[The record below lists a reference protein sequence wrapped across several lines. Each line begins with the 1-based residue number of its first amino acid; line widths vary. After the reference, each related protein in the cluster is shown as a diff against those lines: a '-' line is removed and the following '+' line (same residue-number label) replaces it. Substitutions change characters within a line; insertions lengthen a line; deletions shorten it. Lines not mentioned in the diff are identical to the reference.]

1 MIATPGRLAELVF
14 KLKKVKLGMVRA
26 VIVDEADQM
35 LCEPYV
41 DELATLMDAIPLL
54 RRANMMSTDAQVPST
69 PTTTTETVSTVV
81 DIDNSGSIDEDDNED
96 VPAPL
101 VTIPTSTPTFLCLA
115 SATGSTNEAVQKF
128 TKKYLRPDWRSAVM
142 DSHRQLPP
150 GITHGLISIPRMR
163 ALEMLRK
170 FLNAQPGVTS
180 AIIFVN
186 DPHRVQVVCDQL
198 LEMSLVAAPLHG
210 DTSKEDRKV
219 RT

>member
-1 MIATPGRLAELVF
+1 MF

-54 RRANMMSTDAQVPST
+54 RRSSAASAASQSSESTVVEESSDGDEDSGTEEKETDSSPST
-69 PTTTTETVSTVV
+69 PSTTQKR
-81 DIDNSGSIDEDDNED
+81 
-96 VPAPL
+96 
-101 VTIPTSTPTFLCLA
+101 TPTFLCLA
-115 SATGSTNEAVQKF
+115 SATGASNEAVQRF

-163 ALEMLRK
+163 ALEMLRR
-170 FLNAQPGVTS
+170 FLNAQPAVTS

-219 RT
+219 TTKYNASVIP